1 MTQGLRGADIVAQS
15 LARLGANRVFTL
27 SGNHI
32 MSIFDAAI
40 EAKLDLVHVRHEA
53 AAVHMADAWGRLTGE
68 VGIAMVTGGPGHA
81 NAVGALYTA
90 LGAESP
96 MVLLSGHAATWELG
110 RGGFQEIRQADMA
123 APVAKASFT
132 ATSAATLG
140 RDIGEAIRI
149 ATSGRPGP
157 VHLSLP
163 SDLLEERVESNAIV
177 WPEARGG
184 SAPQLPSS
192 VADAI
197 LAEIAS
203 AARPVVLAP
212 PQLSNVS
219 GRALLAK
226 LEGATKA
233 PVAIIESPRGLADAT
248 LGAFTDIIARADLIV
263 LLGKALDFTVKWAS
277 GQGYDPN
284 VRLIAIDPEA
294 ALVERAAK
302 KMDARLALGAI
313 ADTRG
318 AAETLI
324 ARAAAVKPRDGV
336 WLKEARAALD
346 NRPAAWATIVSQ
358 TPGRLH
364 PAQVFRALRPYV
376 ERDADT
382 VLICDGGEFAQWGQ
396 SMLPV
401 RRRMIN
407 GVAGS
412 IGGSLSFACAAR
424 LAEPRAPVFC
434 RARRRH
440 HRLPSRRVRDR
451 GAAQAAVRRG
461 ARQRRAMERREPDP
475 ASRVRQ
481 GSHARLRPDTRA
493 LRPRGRGARRPRRV
507 RRACGGL
514 AGRDRAFAWLRQ
526 ARLHQC
532 DDREH
537 RGAGHPRVVLRR
549 GPSPRRHFVQSS
561 AATSSFTHARNA
573 RTTGRSRSC
582 FGQTKK

>member
-1 MTQGLRGADIVAQS
+1 MTVDGKSLRGADIVAQS

-68 VGIAMVTGGPGHA
+68 PGIAMVTGGPGHA

-123 APVAKASFT
+123 APVSKYSFT

-140 RDIGEAIRI
+140 RDVGEAVRI

-163 SDLLEERVESNAIV
+163 SDLLEERVEANAIV
-177 WPEARGG
+177 WPDARA
-184 SAPQLPSS
+184 SARPALADA
-192 VADAI
+192 VADAV
-197 LAEIAS
+197 LAAMAS
-203 AARPVVLAP
+203 AARPIIFAP

-219 GRALLAK
+219 GRALLAR
-226 LEGATKA
+226 LESATQTPA
-233 PVAIIESPRGLADAT
+233 VILESPRGIADAT
-248 LGAFTDIIARADLIV
+248 LGAFSDLVGRADLIV
-263 LLGKALDFTVKWAS
+263 LIGKALDFTTRWAS
-277 GQGYDPN
+277 GKTFDPN

-302 KMDARLALGAI
+302 EMDGRLVLGSI
-313 ADTRG
+313 ADTRA

-324 ARAAAVKPRDGV
+324 ARAPKMKSRDGG

-346 NRPAAWATIVSQ
+346 NRPAAWASIVSQ

-376 ERDADT
+376 ERDPDT

-412 IGGSLSFACAAR
+412 IGGSLSFANAAR
-424 LAEPRAPVFC
+424 LAEPKAPVFVVLGDGTIGF
-434 RARRRH
+434 H
-440 HRLPSRRVRDR
+440 LSEFET
-451 GAAQAAVRRG
+451 AVRRRLPFVAVLG
-461 ARQRRAMERREPDP
+461 NDALWNAESQIQLRDYGRERMHGCELTPARYDLAVAALGGHGEYVERAEELSDAIERSLASGKP
-475 ASRVRQ
+475 ACINVMIESIAAPVI
-481 GSHARLRPDTRA
+481 RL
-493 LRPRGRGARRPRRV
+493 
-507 RRACGGL
+507 
-514 AGRDRAFAWLRQ
+514 
-526 ARLHQC
+526 
-532 DDREH
+532 
-537 RGAGHPRVVLRR
+537 
-549 GPSPRRHFVQSS
+549 
-561 AATSSFTHARNA
+561 
-573 RTTGRSRSC
+573 
-582 FGQTKK
+582 